1 MKYKDRCPE
10 KEILEKFLDYDL
22 SEEMTKKIFSHLQL
36 CDNCKHTVRC
46 LLSDEKKLLH
56 SLFKE
61 PVSYKSKGVSSTEK
75 CFSKAAIL
83 AYAKECLNENQLKL
97 VESHLEKC
105 DNCLNELINLQ
116 RSMALQPDL
125 ELDISALKQEQT
137 DVAEPKTDVL
147 TIILKLKDNIFEL
160 IRHTGELLS
169 LTPQYDVV
177 RGKEI
182 KAEDSIV
189 IRKDFK
195 DKDLSIEI
203 TMNKELVDYENNVKI
218 SLMKLST
225 EEFVPGVSVSITGKN
240 IHQQGKTDDNGII
253 EFYCHIKGKYD
264 ISITGNKISSITI
277 Q

>member
-1 MKYKDRCPE
+1 MEHKDRCPE

-83 AYAKECLNENQLKL
+83 AYANGCLNENQLKL

-116 RSMALQPDL
+116 RLMSLQADL
-125 ELDISALKQEQT
+125 KLDMSVLKS
-137 DVAEPKTDVL
+137 DVKGVTEIKGDILEIV
-147 TIILKLKDNIFEL
+147 LKLKDNILEL

-169 LTPQYDVV
+169 LRPQFSTV
-177 RGKEI
+177 RGKDI
-182 KAEDSIV
+182 KVGDLIA

-195 DKDLSIEI
+195 NKDLSLEI
-203 TMNKELVDYENNVKI
+203 TVNKELAEYGNNVKI
-218 SLMKLST
+218 SIMKLST
-225 EEFVPGVSVSITGKN
+225 EEFMPGLSVSLIGKN
-240 IHQQGKTDDNGII
+240 MHQQGKANDNGVI
-253 EFYCHIKGKYD
+253 EFSCNLKGSYD
-264 ISITGNKISSITI
+264 INIAGNKISSLTI